1 MENKIYKILVVGPTG
16 AGKSQFC
23 NFVLQDLTNKT
34 FQVSDSMESC
44 TKEPCSK
51 ISKRLETNL
60 ELIDTAGSSDSS
72 NNDLI
77 NFQNLAKYLKEKK
90 EIDYIILV
98 LKFGER
104 LTNETKEYFKSLS
117 KLFTPNEFYFHLC
130 VVFTKY
136 PIHPTKKE
144 ERQKATFI
152 KEINNTLK
160 NSFDI
165 EKNEILPYQK
175 DIKVYFVDTEI
186 IEGEEGLDNINDSRY
201 EQRYQDT
208 IDIMIKQIKLD
219 VEICKSIKT
228 ENLEFDENLLKARKE
243 NEKKEIEILRKQLE
257 EEKLRFEKEEKEKEK
272 LKNEL
277 KKKKYTEK
285 VKKKKKK
292 DWKN

>member
-1 MENKIYKILVVGPTG
+1 MKFY
-16 AGKSQFC
+16 
-23 NFVLQDLTNKT
+23 
-34 FQVSDSMESC
+34 
-44 TKEPCSK
+44 
-51 ISKRLETNL
+51 
-60 ELIDTAGSSDSS
+60 LI
-72 NNDLI
+72 
-77 NFQNLAKYLKEKK
+77 K
-90 EIDYIILV
+90 
-98 LKFGER
+98 
-104 LTNETKEYFKSLS
+104 
-117 KLFTPNEFYFHLC
+117 
-130 VVFTKY
+130 
-136 PIHPTKKE
+136 
-144 ERQKATFI
+144 
-152 KEINNTLK
+152 
-160 NSFDI
+160 
-165 EKNEILPYQK
+165 K
-175 DIKVYFVDTEI
+175 DIKAYFVDTEI
-186 IEGEEGLDNINDSRY
+186 IEGEEGLDDINDSRY